1 MLRVLDRLYDAAG
14 VLAALSILFICGI
27 VTAQVSL
34 NVLAR
39 LGGPGWSFT
48 IPSYADFAG
57 YALAAAS
64 FLAMAHTLRRGAHIR
79 VTLLSG
85 RLPEPLRRPVDAL
98 VLLLAAALSGF
109 AAWWLWAL
117 VAESLHYGDT
127 SPGMVAVPLWLPQ
140 VPVALGLTLLTVALL
155 HTLVERWQGAP
166 IPTTGEEA

>member
-1 MLRVLDRLYDAAG
+1 MLRALDRLYDAAG
-14 VLAALSILFICGI
+14 VLAALAILFICAV
-27 VTAQVSL
+27 VTAQVGL
-34 NVLAR
+34 NILAR

-57 YALAAAS
+57 YALASAS
-64 FLAMAHTLRRGAHIR
+64 FLALAHTLRRGGHIR

-85 RLPEPLRRPVDAL
+85 RLPEPLHRPVDAL
-98 VLLLAAALSGF
+98 VLLLAAGLSGF

-140 VPVALGLTLLTVALL
+140 VPVALGLTLLTIALL
-155 HTLVERWQGAP
+155 HTLIERWQGRA
-166 IPTTGEEA
+166 IPDAGEEA

>member
-1 MLRVLDRLYDAAG
+1 MLRALDRLYDAAG
-14 VLAALSILFICGI
+14 VLAALAILFICGI

-85 RLPEPLRRPVDAL
+85 RLPETLHRPVDAL
-98 VLLLAAALSGF
+98 VLLLAAGLSGF

-140 VPVALGLTLLTVALL
+140 VPVALGLTLLTIALL
-155 HTLVERWQGAP
+155 HTLVERWRGTP
-166 IPTTGEEA
+166 IPEGASE

>member
-1 MLRVLDRLYDAAG
+1 MRRALDRLYDAAG
-14 VLAALSILFICGI
+14 VLAALAILFICGI
-27 VTAQVSL
+27 VTAQVAL

-57 YALAAAS
+57 YALASAT
-64 FLAMAHTLRRGAHIR
+64 FLALAHTLRRGAHIR

-85 RLPEPLRRPVDAL
+85 RLPEAMRRPVDAL
-98 VLLLAAALSGF
+98 VLLLAAGLAGF

-127 SPGMVAVPLWLPQ
+127 SPGMVPVPLWIPQ
-140 VPVALGLTLLTVALL
+140 VPVALGLTLLTLALL
-155 HTLVERWQGAP
+155 HTLADRWRGTP
-166 IPTTGEEA
+166 IPDAGEEA